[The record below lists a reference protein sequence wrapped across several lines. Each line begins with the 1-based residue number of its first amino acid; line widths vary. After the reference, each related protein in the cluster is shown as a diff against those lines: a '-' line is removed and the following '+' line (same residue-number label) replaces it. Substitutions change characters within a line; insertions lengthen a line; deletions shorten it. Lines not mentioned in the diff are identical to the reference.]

1 MLRYRGGDVAHELV
15 KGFLTDSVGIAR
27 DAAQIV
33 AVIKCERFDVV
44 LGRIVVKQLLDLQ
57 DLAGHA
63 VCLNDFFRDKLGA
76 HYSLKSVRVGIVEHH
91 MNGMDE
97 ITHAACLNMRPYAS
111 LLIQVDVGKL
121 AIEHRHA
128 AVGGEF
134 DVLAL
139 SRWPDCGDKRPSV
152 RLVAV
157 CHIPVIGHVDIEP
170 AAFNFHAVGSLPM
183 QSVLFCFARQF
194 RARIVRLGLKGCLGG
209 CRRLRLSG
217 ELCLRASID
226 FNGSLCSSG
235 SLRLSGG
242 LHPSGSHDLVDFRIV
257 EVVATCVVPVVVIGK
272 MSPIQYCYRLRKL
285 GQAASLLGE
294 LPTPELDLAR
304 DNIKSTQA
312 GIFLQVTLGH

>member
-1 MLRYRGGDVAHELV
+1 MLRYRGGDVAHEVV

-91 MNGMDE
+91 MDSMDE
-97 ITHAACLNMRPYAS
+97 ITHTACLNMRPYTS

-128 AVGGEF
+128 AVGGLF

-139 SRWPDCGDKRPSV
+139 SRWPACGDKRPSV

-157 CHIPVIGHVDIEP
+157 CHIPAIGHVDIEL

-194 RARIVRLGLKGCLGG
+194 RAHIVRHGLKGRLGG

-217 ELCLRASID
+217 GLCLRPASTSAEVSAPAEVSASVGV
-226 FNGSLCSSG
+226 FTSVEVSTSSTSG
-235 SLRLSGG
+235 SSK
-242 LHPSGSHDLVDFRIV
+242 SSQLV
-257 EVVATCVVPVVVIGK
+257 
-272 MSPIQYCYRLRKL
+272 
-285 GQAASLLGE
+285 
-294 LPTPELDLAR
+294 
-304 DNIKSTQA
+304 
-312 GIFLQVTLGH
+312 

>member
-1 MLRYRGGDVAHELV
+1 MLCYRRGDVAHELV

-44 LGRIVVKQLLDLQ
+44 LGIVVKQLLDLQ

-63 VCLNDFFRDKLGA
+63 VCLDDFFRDKLGA

-91 MNGMDE
+91 MDSMDE
-97 ITHAACLNMRPYAS
+97 ITHTACLNMRPYTS

-128 AVGGEF
+128 AVGGLF

-139 SRWPDCGDKRPSV
+139 SRWPHCGDKRPSV

-194 RARIVRLGLKGCLGG
+194 RARIIRLGLKGYLGG
-209 CRRLRLSG
+209 CRRLRLG
-217 ELCLRASID
+217 R
-226 FNGSLCSSG
+226 SL
-235 SLRLSGG
+235 
-242 LHPSGSHDLVDFRIV
+242 DLVDFRIAKV
-257 EVVATCVVPVVVIGK
+257 IAACVVPVVVIGE
-272 MSPIQYCYRLRKL
+272 MSPIQYCQRLRKL
-285 GQAASLLGE
+285 RQAANLLGE
-294 LPTPELDLAR
+294 
-304 DNIKSTQA
+304 
-312 GIFLQVTLGH
+312 